1 MGFKSTNKQTSQSNN
16 CNTFKVGGLL
26 FDSKEDYLLF
36 KNIDKNINDT
46 VKSVKDGSID
56 LKDVFNNVKTISV
69 KECYYEAREELDGLF
84 ENATGLLCYEG
95 TTLVTEYK
103 VGCCFFDKI
112 NVIEYCDYSD
122 SDDDDDDRDRISD
135 NYSGSGSNR
144 DRVSDS
150 YYF

>member
-56 LKDVFNNVKTISV
+56 LNKVFNNVKPIKV
-69 KECYYEAREELDGLF
+69 IECYYEAREELDGLF
-84 ENATGLLCYEG
+84 ENTTGLLCYEG

-112 NVIEYCDYSD
+112 NMIKYFDYSD
-122 SDDDDDDRDRISD
+122 SDSDD
-135 NYSGSGSNR
+135 
-144 DRVSDS
+144 
-150 YYF
+150 F